1 MKLKLYSAGLA
12 GGLAAL
18 SAPLEPT
25 VWLGFAFL
33 LLAGSAARLLWGGA

>member
-12 GGLAAL
+12 GCLATL

-25 VWLGFAFL
+25 VWLGFGFL
-33 LLAGSAARLLWGGA
+33 LLAGSAARVLWGRA